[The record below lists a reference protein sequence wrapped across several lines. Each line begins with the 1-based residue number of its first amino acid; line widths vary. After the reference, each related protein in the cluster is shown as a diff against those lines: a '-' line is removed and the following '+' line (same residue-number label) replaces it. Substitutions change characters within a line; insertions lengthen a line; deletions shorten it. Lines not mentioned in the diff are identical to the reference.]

1 MNLSQM
7 LPLTMALLSMPLGAF
22 GDEGNAGR
30 TEFFEKRIRPVL
42 VRHCYECHSAASTKL
57 KGGLRVDSREFIRA
71 GGDSG
76 PAVVPG
82 SAA

>member
-42 VRHCYECHSAASTKL
+42 VRHCYEMPF
-57 KGGLRVDSREFIRA
+57 GGVHEAEGWPAGRQPRVHPRRRRFRA
-71 GGDSG
+71 GGG
-76 PAVVPG
+76 PG
-82 SAA
+82 KRG